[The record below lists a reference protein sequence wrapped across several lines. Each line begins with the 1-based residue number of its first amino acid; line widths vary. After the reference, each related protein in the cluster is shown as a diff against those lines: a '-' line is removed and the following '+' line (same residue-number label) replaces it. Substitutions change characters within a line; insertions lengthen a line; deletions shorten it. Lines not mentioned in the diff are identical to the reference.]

1 MMERPNEPPSE
12 ALSTV
17 GLLLNVAAVSAF
29 APGLAGLSTGTSGLA
44 AATVAVAVV
53 TFAASLVCFTVGG
66 SRLDVRRTEHVRS
79 LNIVL

>member
-1 MMERPNEPPSE
+1 MMERPHEPRVE

-17 GLLLNVAAVSAF
+17 GLLLNVAAVPAF
-29 APGLAGLSTGTSGLA
+29 ALGLAGLSTGTSGLA

-66 SRLDVRRTEHVRS
+66 RRLDVRRTEHVRS
-79 LNIVL
+79 PNIVL